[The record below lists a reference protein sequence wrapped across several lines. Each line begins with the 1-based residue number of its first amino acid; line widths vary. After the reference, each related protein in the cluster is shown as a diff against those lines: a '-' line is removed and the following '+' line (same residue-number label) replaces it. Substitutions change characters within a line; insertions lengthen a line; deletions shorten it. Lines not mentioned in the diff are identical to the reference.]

1 MAKLLLLVVAAWL
14 VYSILKRYA
23 KNLDTRDTR
32 PSGEEKMVKCA
43 HCGVHLP
50 QSESVRMAQ
59 TDYCS
64 LAHAQLHSP
73 DQTRNHEQ

>member
-1 MAKLLLLVVAAWL
+1 
-14 VYSILKRYA
+14 
-23 KNLDTRDTR
+23 
-32 PSGEEKMVKCA
+32 MVKCA

-50 QSESVRMAQ
+50 QSESVRVAQ

-73 DQTRNHEQ
+73 DQARDHEH

>member
-1 MAKLLLLVVAAWL
+1 MAKLLLLMVAAWL

-23 KNLDTRDTR
+23 KTLDSGNSR
-32 PSGEEKMVKCA
+32 PAGEEKMVKCA

-50 QSESVRMAQ
+50 QSESVRVAQ
-59 TDYCS
+59 TDYCT

-73 DQTRNHEQ
+73 DKAPDDQH

>member
-1 MAKLLLLVVAAWL
+1 MAKLLLLAVAAWL

-23 KNLDTRDTR
+23 KNLDSRDTR

-50 QSESVRMAQ
+50 LSESVRIAQ

-64 LAHAQLHSP
+64 EAHAQLHSNN
-73 DQTRNHEQ
+73 QTGDHEQ

>member
-1 MAKLLLLVVAAWL
+1 MAKLLLLAVAAWL

-23 KNLDTRDTR
+23 KNLNSRNSK
-32 PSGEEKMVKCA
+32 PSDEEKMVKCA

-50 QSESVRMAQ
+50 QSESVRIAQ

-64 LAHAQLHSP
+64 EAHAQLHSP
-73 DQTRNHEQ
+73 DQTRDHEQ